1 MTVEAIKDAILQ
13 LSEPERRQLAE
24 WFEELEEVASDRQT
38 EQDFSPGRRG
48 IHLLEEVKP
57 DVAAGRS
64 QPMEEFLSESK
75 ANRDL

>member
-24 WFEELEEVASDRQT
+24 WFEELEHESWDRQT

-48 IHLLEEVKP
+48 IHLLEEVK
-57 DVAAGRS
+57 A
-64 QPMEEFLSESK
+64 
-75 ANRDL
+75 DLTPKLEP